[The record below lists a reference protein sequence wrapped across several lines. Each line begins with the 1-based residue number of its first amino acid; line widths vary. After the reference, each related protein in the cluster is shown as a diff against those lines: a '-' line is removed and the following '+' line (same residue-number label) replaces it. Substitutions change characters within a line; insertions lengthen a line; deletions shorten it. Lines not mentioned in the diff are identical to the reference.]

1 MSYNVND
8 FNIQCINRKKEIIN
22 LHMKNMPDCDEL
34 ANIIRI
40 DKKLDFIDCI
50 LFAMAIVL
58 TFTFIISSMFFFT
71 PRAKSSLACVYM
83 IILISVYAF
92 YFLLLGTIK
101 TALKKRIVIRKSCD
115 YIWKYMEVYSDPDW
129 DDLMANVRGA
139 QALIHIPFA
148 KFSITNNDPLQ
159 DLDDM
164 SISITF
170 SKSFFALDLEKHMCE
185 IFWVKDIISDCK
197 LENDTMEFDFLK
209 NELRVPMKFAYDD
222 KSTPGI

>member
-1 MSYNVND
+1 MSYNVKD

-58 TFTFIISSMFFFT
+58 TFTFIICNSNFAFFNSF
-71 PRAKSSLACVYM
+71 RNLV
-83 IILISVYAF
+83 IILAVL
-92 YFLLLGTIK
+92 LLLGNIK
-101 TALKKRIVIRKSCD
+101 TALKKRVVIRKSCD
-115 YIWKYMEVYSDPDW
+115 YIRKYMDVYSDPDW

-197 LENDTMEFDFLK
+197 LENDTVEFDFLK
-209 NELRVPMKFAYDD
+209 NELRVPMKFAYDQ
-222 KSTPGI
+222 

>member
-1 MSYNVND
+1 MMLYNVKD
-8 FNIQCINRKKEIIN
+8 FGIQCINRKKEIIN
-22 LHMKNMPDCDEL
+22 LHMKNMPDCDEV

-40 DKKLDFIDCI
+40 DKKLHFIDCI

-58 TFTFIISSMFFFT
+58 TFTFIICNMCFFT
-71 PRAKSSLACVYM
+71 PEAKSSLACVYM
-83 IILISVYAF
+83 IILIIVYAF
-92 YFLLLGTIK
+92 YFLLLGNIK
-101 TALKKRIVIRKSCD
+101 TALKKRVVIRKSCD
-115 YIWKYMEVYSDPDW
+115 YIRKYMDVYSDPDW

-197 LENDTMEFDFLK
+197 LENDTVEFDFLK
-209 NELRVPMKFAYDD
+209 NELRVAMKFAYDQ
-222 KSTPGI
+222 